1 MSDILGKV
9 RKLNWLLQESPTGVF
24 SFNEMCSVLS
34 DLMDANIY
42 VANDKGK
49 VLGVNYKI
57 KSDSPTISDPETGNE
72 VFPGEYNEELLKVKE
87 TTANLS
93 GDPEKKVTGERRRR
107 KTDIYG
113 ADGHRYAVLF
123 GNRSCAADFRGT
135 GWK

>member
-49 VLGVNYKI
+49 VLGVNYKTALRFQI
-57 KSDSPTISDPETGNE
+57 RRPVMKCSREN
-72 VFPGEYNEELLKVKE
+72 
-87 TTANLS
+87 TTRN
-93 GDPEKKVTGERRRR
+93 
-107 KTDIYG
+107 
-113 ADGHRYAVLF
+113 
-123 GNRSCAADFRGT
+123 C
-135 GWK
+135 